1 MDAPGL
7 EKQDSALYSPYRTQ
21 VDGGGRGSSVLND
34 GFQDPLGFGIQLTEQ
49 EGGVFMEGFPG
60 LGLENGVITFC
71 GHSYLRAKEVGKCGS
86 YVCLEE
92 KSTWSQ

>member
-60 LGLENGVITFC
+60 LGKWCHYILWPQLSMCKGGWEMWLMCV
-71 GHSYLRAKEVGKCGS
+71 
-86 YVCLEE
+86 LEE
-92 KSTWSQ
+92 KSTWIR